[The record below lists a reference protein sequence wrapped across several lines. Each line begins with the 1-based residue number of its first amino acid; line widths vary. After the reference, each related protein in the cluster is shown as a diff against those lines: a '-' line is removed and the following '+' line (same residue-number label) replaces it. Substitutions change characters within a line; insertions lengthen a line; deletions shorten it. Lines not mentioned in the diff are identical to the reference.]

1 MNVLITGITGFA
13 GSHLA
18 DYILEHHKGVKVYGT
33 IRYRSRTENIEH
45 LRNSVEF
52 IECDLTDYVAVKR
65 AIELSKPSRVFHL
78 AANSY
83 VPDSW
88 KMPDQVMTN
97 NVISQVNLLEVIRSS
112 SVCTKLKTRIQVAGS
127 SEEYGLVKPNEV
139 PIKESNVLRPLSV
152 YAVSKLAQDF
162 LGYQYYKSY
171 GLRVVR
177 TRAFNHT
184 GPRRGE
190 LFVCST
196 FAKQIAEIEK
206 QASSI
211 HEDWFGKK
219 SPTIQ
224 VGNLDAVRDFTDV
237 RDTVRAYWL
246 VLEKGRAGE
255 VYNIGSGRMITMK
268 DMLDIL
274 LSLTN
279 VPIVK
284 TINVDRLRPSDVEV
298 LVCDYSKLSA
308 ITGWTPEIEF
318 KDTLEDLLNFWR
330 KRV

>member
-1 MNVLITGITGFA
+1 MNILITGITGFA

-18 DYILEHHKGVKVYGT
+18 DYILENHKDAKIYGT
-33 IRYRSRTENIEH
+33 IRHRSRTENIEH
-45 LRNSVEF
+45 LRDQVEF
-52 IECDLTDYVAVKR
+52 IDCDLTDYVATKR
-65 AIELSKPSRVFHL
+65 VIDASKPGRVFHL

-88 KMPDQVMTN
+88 KMPTEVTTN
-97 NVISQVNLLEVIRSS
+97 NVISQINLLEAIRSS
-112 SVCTKLKTRIQVAGS
+112 PVCTKLKTRIQVAGS

-139 PIKESNVLRPLSV
+139 PIKESNVLRPLSP
-152 YAVSKLAQDF
+152 YSVSKLAQDF

-171 GLRVVR
+171 GLRIIR
-177 TRAFNHT
+177 TRSFNHT

-190 LFVCST
+190 VFVCSN

-206 QASSI
+206 YARSA
-211 HEDWFGKK
+211 HGKWFGKD
-219 SPTIQ
+219 SPAIQ

-274 LSLTN
+274 LGLTN

-284 TINVDRLRPSDVEV
+284 TINADRLRPSDVEI
-298 LVCDYSKLSA
+298 LVCDYSKLQA
-308 ITGWTPEIEF
+308 VTGWEPEIKF
-318 KDTLEDLLNFWR
+318 KETLQDLLAYWR